1 MALKMPEN
9 WLKNSNPANW
19 ASPLL
24 VLQTTLLIRV
34 ANDPM
39 MMMGIRSVKASLM
52 ATR

>member
-39 MMMGIRSVKASLM
+39 MMGIRSVKASLM